1 MQIDRLDHLV
11 LTVRDIKASVAFYT
25 QVLGMRAIT
34 FGDNPV
40 FVPSQPIGSDQY
52 RQCSLRTGKRLSSS
66 RRSRQLGMS

>member
-40 FVPSQPIGSDQY
+40 FVPSQPIGSINTASV
-52 RQCSLRTGKRLSSS
+52 RCVRASG
-66 RRSRQLGMS
+66 